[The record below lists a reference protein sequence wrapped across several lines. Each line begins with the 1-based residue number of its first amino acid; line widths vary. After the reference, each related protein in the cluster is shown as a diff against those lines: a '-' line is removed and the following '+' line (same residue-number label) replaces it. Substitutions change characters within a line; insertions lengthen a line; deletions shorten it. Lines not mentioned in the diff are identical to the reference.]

1 MFKNIDYSSTSKNTG
16 DTNWCLISSIQP
28 AHTRKTLFKTHKLL
42 MKIEINLYYGYG
54 TTFLTTFATLWLQ
67 TEHIPVKRFN
77 SFSYLLRCVNTM
89 CLSAERDIAVFILTV
104 GTVYQRVFFHRLLL
118 CIRGK
123 QEMIEHILASQD
135 SGKTP

>member
-1 MFKNIDYSSTSKNTG
+1 
-16 DTNWCLISSIQP
+16 
-28 AHTRKTLFKTHKLL
+28 
-42 MKIEINLYYGYG
+42 MKIEINLYYAYG
-54 TTFLTTFATLWLQ
+54 NFMTSKLNTFLLNDLIHFHICYIVLIRYAFLQ
-67 TEHIPVKRFN
+67 
-77 SFSYLLRCVNTM
+77 
-89 CLSAERDIAVFILTV
+89 RDIAVFILTV

>member
-42 MKIEINLYYGYG
+42 MKIEINLYYAYG
-54 TTFLTTFATLWLQ
+54 NFMTSKLNTFLLNDLIHFHICYIVLIRYAFLQ
-67 TEHIPVKRFN
+67 
-77 SFSYLLRCVNTM
+77 
-89 CLSAERDIAVFILTV
+89 RDIAVFILTV